1 VSRYSITMARPID
14 LVFESLKR
22 AKGPGDVFRAI
33 TQDKMLMIGIL
44 IIVGL
49 ILLFLRIYLWPQI
62 NPFNFKWNW
71 NWLTT
76 PRPSDEDKYPYARVI
91 YPTA

>member
-1 VSRYSITMARPID
+1 MARPID
-14 LVFESLKR
+14 IVFDSLKR

-44 IIVGL
+44 IL
-49 ILLFLRIYLWPQI
+49 IALMLLFLRIYLWPQV
-62 NPFNFKWNW
+62 NPFQFKWFSDIW

-76 PRPSDEDKYPYARVI
+76 PRKVVTPDGEYPYAKVI
-91 YPTA
+91 YPEKS